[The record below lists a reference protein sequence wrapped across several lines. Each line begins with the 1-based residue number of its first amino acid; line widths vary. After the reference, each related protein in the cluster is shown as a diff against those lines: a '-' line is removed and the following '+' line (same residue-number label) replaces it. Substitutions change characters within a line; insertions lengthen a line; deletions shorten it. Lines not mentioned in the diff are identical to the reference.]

1 MYMSEVILGRTGLR
15 SPKDAFGALP
25 MQRIPKPDAVRLVRR
40 AAECGFT
47 FFDTARG
54 YTDSEEK
61 LGEAFGGRWE
71 GITLATKTP
80 SKDVAGFWQDIN
92 ASLSALRRE
101 YADILQFHNPKTL
114 PLPGDGSGMYEA
126 MLEAKDK
133 GLIKHIGISSH
144 RHDVAF
150 AAVNSGLY
158 ETLQFP
164 FSYLSD
170 ERDIELVRLCK
181 EKQVGFISMKALSGG
196 LLTNA
201 AAARAWQD
209 MFDNALPIWG
219 IQRERELDDFLAMA
233 KSPPRF
239 EGELKDLAERDRE
252 ELKGEFCRACG
263 YCMPCP
269 AGIQINDCARL
280 STMIRRLPPQR
291 FLTEEN
297 QARMFRIK
305 DCVLCGSCKE
315 KCPYGLDVPELL
327 RRSLQD
333 FEEILAGKPL

>member
-1 MYMSEVILGRTGLR
+1 MSEVILGRTGLR

-25 MQRIPKPDAVRLVRR
+25 IQRISKPDAVRLVRR
-40 AAECGFT
+40 AAEGGFT

-61 LGEAFGGRWE
+61 LGEAFDGRWE

-80 SKDVAGFWQDIN
+80 CKDADGFWRDLN
-92 ASLSALRRE
+92 ASLAALRRDCVE
-101 YADILQFHNPKTL
+101 ILQFHNPRTV
-114 PLPGDGSGMYEA
+114 PVPGDGSGMYEA
-126 MLEAKDK
+126 MLEARDK
-133 GLIKHIGISSH
+133 GLVEHIGISCH

-150 AAVNSGLY
+150 EAVNSGLY

-164 FSYLSD
+164 FSYLSS
-170 ERDIELVRLCK
+170 ERDVELVRLCK

-219 IQRERELDDFLAMA
+219 IQRESELDDFLELAQ
-233 KSPPRF
+233 SPPRF
-239 EGELKDLAERDRE
+239 EGELKALAERDRE

-269 AGIQINDCARL
+269 AGILINDCARL

-297 QARMFRIK
+297 KAQMARIK
-305 DCVLCGSCKE
+305 DCTLCGGCKE
-315 KCPYGLDVPELL
+315 KCPYGLDVPALL
-327 RRSLQD
+327 RRHLKD